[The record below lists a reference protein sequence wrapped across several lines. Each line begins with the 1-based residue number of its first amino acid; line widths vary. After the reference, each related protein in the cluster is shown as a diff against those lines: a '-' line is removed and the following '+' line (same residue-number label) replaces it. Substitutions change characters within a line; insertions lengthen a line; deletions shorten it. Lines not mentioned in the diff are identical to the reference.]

1 MSTREAAV
9 AAALTAYDDSTF
21 LALLRRRVARRSV
34 SQSAPRPGGTPDRN
48 ESAPLQAASIVVPL
62 GSTRPER
69 AMLDG
74 EADLDSLRAYL
85 SDEMAPSLDAL
96 GFASA
101 IHPNGRPGFGP
112 FLVAERHEGDGLP
125 TVLVYGHGDTVL
137 GQDAAWRPGLA
148 PFAVTA
154 EGDRLYGRGTA
165 DNKGQHTVVLLA
177 LERVL
182 AARGGRL
189 GFNAKVLIET
199 GEETGSPGLND
210 FCAAH
215 RDALAA
221 DVLIA
226 SDGPRLAADRP
237 TLFLGAR
244 GAYNFE
250 LTVPLRDRAHHS
262 GNWGGL
268 LRNPATVLASAIASI
283 VDARGRI
290 LVAALRPPP
299 IPDAVRAAL
308 GGLAVG
314 GGEGDPAIDDGWGEP
329 GLTDAER
336 VFGWNSV
343 EVLAMLAGTPEGP
356 QNAIPGEARA
366 TLQLRFVVGT
376 DWRDLVPALR
386 RHLDGAGLGMV
397 EVRASRGEVL
407 GATRLDPEDPWVG
420 WAVGSIARTTGKRV
434 ALLPNLG
441 GSLPNDVFAD
451 TLGLPTLWVPHSYAA
466 CGQHA
471 PDEHML
477 GSIAREGLAVMA
489 GLFWDLGEDGAAVRD
504 RRGRRGKP

>member
-1 MSTREAAV
+1 MSPGARDAAV
-9 AAALTAYDDSTF
+9 ASAAAAFDDGTF
-21 LALLRRRVARRSV
+21 LALLRRRVAIRTV
-34 SQSAPRPGGTPDRN
+34 SQ
-48 ESAPLQAASIVVPL
+48 
-62 GSTRPER
+62 
-69 AMLDG
+69 G
-74 EADLDSLRAYL
+74 EADLAALDAYLDGELAPSLRA
-85 SDEMAPSLDAL
+85 S
-96 GFASA
+96 GFAA
-101 IHPNGRPGFGP
+101 EIHPNPRDGFGP

-125 TVLVYGHGDTVL
+125 TVLIYGHGDTVL
-137 GQDAAWRPGLA
+137 GQDGAWRPGLA
-148 PFAVTA
+148 PFAVTV

-165 DNKGQHTVVLLA
+165 DNKGQHTIGLLA

-199 GEETGSPGLND
+199 GEETGSPGLNA
-210 FCAAH
+210 FCAAQ
-215 RDALAA
+215 RGALAA

-250 LTVPLRDRAHHS
+250 LTVTLRDRAHHS

-268 LRNPATVLASAIASI
+268 LRNPATVLASAIASL

-290 LVAALRPPP
+290 LVDALRPPP
-299 IPDAVRAAL
+299 IPDSVRAAL
-308 GGLAVG
+308 DGLAVG
-314 GGEGDPAIDDGWGEP
+314 GGPEDPVIDGGWGEP
-329 GLTDAER
+329 GLSDAER
-336 VFGWNSV
+336 VFGWNTV
-343 EVLAMLAGTPEGP
+343 EVLAMLAGTPDGP
-356 QNAIPGEARA
+356 QNAIPGLARA

-376 DWRDLVPALR
+376 DWRALVPALR
-386 RHLDGAGLGMV
+386 RHFDALGLGAV
-397 EVRASRGEVL
+397 DVRASRGEVL
-407 GATRLDPEDPWVG
+407 GATRLDPDDPWVG
-420 WAVGSIARTTGKRV
+420 WAVGSIERTAGKRV

-477 GSIAREGLAVMA
+477 GSVAREGLAVMA
-489 GLFWDLGEDGAAVRD
+489 GLFWDLGEDGAAVRAG
-504 RRGRRGKP
+504 RSRGAA

>member
-1 MSTREAAV
+1 MSPRDEAVAAAV
-9 AAALTAYDDSTF
+9 AAYDDGSF
-21 LALLRRRVARRSV
+21 LAALRRRVAMRSV
-34 SQSAPRPGGTPDRN
+34 SQSGG
-48 ESAPLQAASIVVPL
+48 E
-62 GSTRPER
+62 
-69 AMLDG
+69 G
-74 EADLDSLRAYL
+74 EADLGALRAYL
-85 SDEMAPSLDAL
+85 SDEMAPSLAAL
-96 GFASA
+96 GFAST
-101 IHPNGRPGFGP
+101 IHPNGRAGFGP
-112 FLVAERHEGDGLP
+112 FLVAERREGDDLP
-125 TVLVYGHGDTVL
+125 TVLLYGHGDTVL
-137 GQDAAWRPGLA
+137 GQDAAWRAGLD
-148 PFAVTA
+148 PFAVTV

-165 DNKGQHTVVLLA
+165 DNKGQHTVVLTA

-182 AARGGRL
+182 RARGGRL

-199 GEETGSPGLND
+199 GEETGSPGLDD

-215 RDALAA
+215 RDALKA
-221 DVLIA
+221 DLLIA

-244 GAYNFE
+244 GAFNFE
-250 LTVPLRDRAHHS
+250 LTVALRDRAHHS

-268 LRNPATVLASAIASI
+268 LRNPATVLSAAIASI

-290 LVAALRPPP
+290 LVEALRPPP
-299 IPDAVRAAL
+299 IPAAVRAAL
-308 GGLAVG
+308 AGLAVG
-314 GGEGDPAIDDGWGEP
+314 GGPDDPAVDAGWGEP

-356 QNAIPGEARA
+356 QNAIPHEARA

-376 DWRDLVPALR
+376 DWRSLVPALR
-386 RHLDGAGLGMV
+386 RHLDAIGLDTLD
-397 EVRASRGEVL
+397 VRASRGEVL

-420 WAVGSIARTTGKRV
+420 WAAGSIERTTGKRV

-471 PDEHML
+471 PNEHML
-477 GSIAREGLAVMA
+477 GAIAREGLAVMA
-489 GLFWDLGEDGAAVRD
+489 GLFFDLGEDGAGVRA
-504 RRGRRGKP
+504 RRAARAA

>member
-1 MSTREAAV
+1 MSTREDAV
-9 AAALTAYDDSTF
+9 AAALAAYDDGTF
-21 LALLRRRVARRSV
+21 LAVLRRRVEKRSV
-34 SQSAPRPGGTPDRN
+34 SQS
-48 ESAPLQAASIVVPL
+48 S
-62 GSTRPER
+62 
-69 AMLDG
+69 G
-74 EADLDSLRAYL
+74 EGDADLGALRAYL
-85 SDEMAPSLDAL
+85 SDEIAPDLAAM
-96 GFASA
+96 GFAPA

-112 FLVAERHEGDGLP
+112 FLVAERREGARLP
-125 TVLVYGHGDTVL
+125 TVLIYGHGDTVV
-137 GQDAAWRPGLA
+137 GQDGAWRPGLD
-148 PFAVTA
+148 PFAVTVD
-154 EGDRLYGRGTA
+154 GDRIYGRGTA
-165 DNKGQHTVVLLA
+165 DNKGQHSVVLLA
-177 LERVL
+177 LHRVL

-189 GFNAKVLIET
+189 GFNFKILMET
-199 GEETGSPGLND
+199 GEEAGSPGLDD

-226 SDGPRLAADRP
+226 SDGPRLAAERP
-237 TLFLGAR
+237 TVFLGAR

-250 LTVPLRDRAHHS
+250 LGVSLRDRAHHS

-268 LRNPATVLASAIASI
+268 LRNPATVLAAAIASI

-290 LVAALRPPP
+290 LVEALRPPP

-308 GGLAVG
+308 RDLTVG
-314 GGEGDPAIDDGWGEP
+314 GGEGDPAIDAGWGEP
-329 GLTDAER
+329 GPTDAER

-376 DWRDLVPALR
+376 DWRALVPALR
-386 RHLDGAGLGMV
+386 RHLDGAGLPMV

-407 GATRLDPEDPWVG
+407 RATRLDPEDPWVG
-420 WAVGSIARTTGKRV
+420 WAVRSIERTTGKRV
-434 ALLPNLG
+434 SLLPNLG

-477 GSIAREGLAVMA
+477 GGIAREGLAMMA
-489 GLFWDLGEDGAAVRD
+489 GLFWDLGEDGAGVRE
-504 RRGRRGKP
+504 RRANVRV

>member
-1 MSTREAAV
+1 MIAPIHSEHLVSPPIGGPAPISMGTLSTRDAAV
-9 AAALTAYDDSTF
+9 AAALAAYDDGTF
-21 LALLRRRVARRSV
+21 LDVLRRRIAMRSV
-34 SQSAPRPGGTPDRN
+34 SQGDADV
-48 ESAPLQAASIVVPL
+48 AAL
-62 GSTRPER
+62 H
-69 AMLDG
+69 
-74 EADLDSLRAYL
+74 AYL
-85 SDEMAPSLDAL
+85 ADEMAPSLAAL
-96 GFASA
+96 GFVSA
-101 IHPNGRPGFGP
+101 VHPNARDGFGP

-137 GQDAAWRPGLA
+137 GQETAWRPGLD
-148 PFAVTA
+148 PFAVTV

-165 DNKGQHTVVLLA
+165 DNKGQHTINLLA
-177 LERVL
+177 LDRVM

-189 GFNAKVLIET
+189 GFNVKLLIET
-199 GEETGSPGLND
+199 GEETGSPGLNA
-210 FCAAH
+210 FCAAQ

-237 TLFLGAR
+237 TVFLGAR

-250 LTVPLRDRAHHS
+250 LSVSLRDRAHHS

-290 LVAALRPPP
+290 LVEALRPPP
-299 IPDAVRAAL
+299 IPAAVRAAL
-308 GGLAVG
+308 ADLAVG
-314 GGEGDPAIDDGWGEP
+314 GGPDDPAIDAGWGEP

-376 DWRDLVPALR
+376 DWRNLVPALR
-386 RHLDGAGLGMV
+386 RHFDALGLDTV
-397 EVRASRGEVL
+397 EVRPSRGEVL

-420 WAVGSIARTTGKRV
+420 WAVDSIERTTGKRI

-471 PDEHML
+471 PNEHLL
-477 GSIAREGLAVMA
+477 GSIAREGLALMA
-489 GLFWDLGEDGAAVRD
+489 GLFWDLGQDGAAIRARRD
-504 RRGRRGKP
+504 AATRAGASSS